1 MIEFTRTLVN
11 PLEELSDPNTLS
23 PHTLSPQAE
32 ADLNDLKNL
41 LDNPQNALEMKFLL
55 LEQKYFEY
63 LDEGRTIDAL
73 YSLRH
78 EITTLG
84 HNLNRVHELSR

>member
-1 MIEFTRTLVN
+1 
-11 PLEELSDPNTLS
+11 
-23 PHTLSPQAE
+23 
-32 ADLNDLKNL
+32 
-41 LDNPQNALEMKFLL
+41 MKFLL

-78 EITTLG
+78 EITTLN
-84 HNLNRVHELSR
+84 HNLNRVHELSRYIMCSNAEELRKLSGWEGKGTYFLYELA

>member
-1 MIEFTRTLVN
+1 MLV
-11 PLEELSDPNTLS
+11 PSKI
-23 PHTLSPQAE
+23 SPQAE

-41 LDNPQNALEMKFLL
+41 LENPHNALEMKFLL

-63 LDEGRTIDAL
+63 LDDGRTIDAL

-84 HNLNRVHELSR
+84 YNLNRVHELSR

>member
-1 MIEFTRTLVN
+1 
-11 PLEELSDPNTLS
+11 
-23 PHTLSPQAE
+23 
-32 ADLNDLKNL
+32 
-41 LDNPQNALEMKFLL
+41 MKFLL

-78 EITTLG
+78 EITTLN

>member
-1 MIEFTRTLVN
+1 
-11 PLEELSDPNTLS
+11 
-23 PHTLSPQAE
+23 
-32 ADLNDLKNL
+32 
-41 LDNPQNALEMKFLL
+41 MKFLL

-78 EITTLG
+78 EITTLN
-84 HNLNRVHELSR
+84 HNLNRVHELSRSVVICIAVLFISY